1 MRIEITDLT
10 FTCIIGLLDFER
22 VEEQRVVVDINIDYN
37 YIKDNFI
44 NYVDITEIAKK
55 TLTLN
60 KFELLEDALNSIK
73 ENILKE
79 FSNIERLYIKIS
91 KPDILDDCVV
101 SLSNSWNF

>member
-79 FSNIERLYIKIS
+79 FSNIERIYIKIS